1 MRCDSAGNENDEGTY
16 LLVNISATIA
26 SVASS
31 VSYKVQWKQTS
42 ASGYNT
48 AVSFTPGQAVNAQ
61 MDPLK
66 SYNIKVTATDDLT
79 QATTITSTI
88 ASASYA
94 IYRMAGGNGVAF
106 GKVSELYGVEVKPS
120 WPFYAHGKEIETLI
134 MDIAHPIGSTIIFA
148 DASFDP
154 NTSFPGTQWGLAET
168 TTINNTTFYFWLR
181 GR

>member
-1 MRCDSAGNENDEGTY
+1 M
-16 LLVNISATIA
+16 LVSISAVKA
-26 SVASS
+26 DVADSM
-31 VSYKVQWKQTS
+31 SYWVQWKQTT
-42 ASGYNT
+42 SGSYNT
-48 AVSFTPGQAVNAQ
+48 GVAFTPDEPINAD

-66 SYNIKVTATDDLT
+66 SYNVKVTVTDNID

-148 DASFDP
+148 DASFNP